1 MLEHHLVLQIIL
13 LLNEKKYSQREIAK
27 MMGISRG
34 TVNAIARGRRK
45 LLPRKTELKEKKTPL
60 PRGEP
65 RRCPHCGAM
74 VRMPCLACTL
84 RRIAKKR
91 KRKSEDFIA

>member
-1 MLEHHLVLQIIL
+1 MLEHHLVLKVIL
-13 LLNEKKYSQREIAK
+13 LLNEKKYSQRQIAK
-27 MMGISRG
+27 MTGVSRG
-34 TVNAIARGRRK
+34 TVNAIARGKRK
-45 LLPRKTELKEKKTPL
+45 FTQGKTKLKEKKKPL

-65 RRCPHCGAM
+65 RRCPLCGAM

-91 KRKSEDFIA
+91 KRNSEDFNA